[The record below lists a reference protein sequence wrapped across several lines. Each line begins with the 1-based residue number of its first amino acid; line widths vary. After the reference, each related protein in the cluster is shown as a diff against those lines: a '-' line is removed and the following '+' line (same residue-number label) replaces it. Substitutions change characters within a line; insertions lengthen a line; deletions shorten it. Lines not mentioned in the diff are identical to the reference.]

1 MNTTDQ
7 ASPEARIPGTEAHNS
22 RMPELDGVRG
32 IAIILVLL
40 THFFSYTML
49 GRTWTGIPKLIFTVT
64 AFGWLGV
71 DLFFI
76 LSGFLI
82 TGILFDTKGVKHY
95 FRDFYM
101 RRALRIFPLYL
112 VVLAFL
118 FFFRQNSGPFVL
130 CGLLMATNLVGLFG
144 IPETLGGE
152 ALWSLSVEEHFYLI
166 WPWVIRNFSLVGA
179 TVISALVIVIEP
191 AVRAYWRF
199 NVYDVYAYSWF
210 RFDGL
215 ALGALVSLF
224 IRGAGRSRQT
234 GLRAAALAA
243 CIAVAGGLVGLP
255 FGIMHRGNRLG
266 AAFQF
271 TVPETLFAALVL
283 SIVTLAGSR
292 YTAVFRSRILTFF
305 GDLSYCL
312 YVIHMIVMN
321 EVDAVVGRFI
331 DVNNS
336 LNSFSFVCVRALV
349 VLLICIAVA
358 YFSRRY
364 FELPILRFKRYF
376 APPVPRETVPAAG

>member
-1 MNTTDQ
+1 
-7 ASPEARIPGTEAHNS
+7 
-22 RMPELDGVRG
+22 MPELDGVRG

-49 GRTWTGIPKLIFTVT
+49 GRTWTGIPKLVFNVTV
-64 AFGWLGV
+64 FGWLGV

-82 TGILFDTKGVKHY
+82 TGILFDTKGADHY
-95 FRDFYM
+95 FRDFYI

-112 VVLAFL
+112 AVLAFL
-118 FFFRQNSGPFVL
+118 FFFRQNSAPFVL
-130 CGLLMATNLVGLFG
+130 CGLLMATNLAGLFG
-144 IPETLGGE
+144 VPETLGGE

-166 WPWVIRNFSLVGA
+166 WPWVIRNSSLA
-179 TVISALVIVIEP
+179 AAMVISALVIIVEP

-199 NVYDVYAYSWF
+199 SVYDVYAYSWF

-215 ALGALVSLF
+215 AWGAMVALF
-224 IRGAGRSRQT
+224 VRSAGKSSRT
-234 GLRAAALAA
+234 ALRAAAMAA
-243 CIAVAGGLVGLP
+243 CVAIAGGLLGLP

-271 TVPETLFAALVL
+271 TIPEMLFAALVL
-283 SIVTLAGSR
+283 SIVTLAGLR

-321 EVDAVVGRFI
+321 EVDAVLGRFM
-331 DVNNS
+331 DVNNA
-336 LNSFSFVCVRALV
+336 LNSFSFVCARALV
-349 VLLICIAVA
+349 VLVVCIAVA
-358 YFSRRY
+358 YLSRRY
-364 FELPILRFKRYF
+364 FELPILSLKRYF
-376 APPVPRETVPAAG
+376 APKVPRETMPAAG